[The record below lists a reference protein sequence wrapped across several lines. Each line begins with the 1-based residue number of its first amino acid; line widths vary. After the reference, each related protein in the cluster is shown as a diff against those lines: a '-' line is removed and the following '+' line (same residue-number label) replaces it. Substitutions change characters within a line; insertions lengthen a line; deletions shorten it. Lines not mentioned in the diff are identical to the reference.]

1 MLELEKYEDD
11 EDKNVKKKTGNQEC
25 SQGHSMEEDEMAL
38 QECNKLSD
46 LLALFHNWFFVYMVE
61 IKANKTTLYTSLFL

>member
-11 EDKNVKKKTGNQEC
+11 EDKNVKKTGNQEC

-46 LLALFHNWFFVYMVE
+46 LLALFHN
-61 IKANKTTLYTSLFL
+61 

>member
-11 EDKNVKKKTGNQEC
+11 EDKNVKNRKPGTLSRSQHGRQPKT
-25 SQGHSMEEDEMAL
+25 EDEMAL

-46 LLALFHNWFFVYMVE
+46 LLALFHN
-61 IKANKTTLYTSLFL
+61 